1 MNYFIAIVPGNPG
14 GVATYVGD
22 VFDCRPLPATEGEL
36 LDLLRHLKWSA
47 ETLRCEPRCVVQ
59 QVEPMRFEEAERY
72 GFILGAA
79 QALDFRVEPARREE
93 WQAVFRRNPAWRD
106 LRPREF
112 NQKLHKAAAFF
123 FPRLEVTPETAA
135 ALSILL
141 WAKTKEREAKV
152 LKTESANG
160 TATDNRP
167 GSRKQKAE
175 MGITDHQTT
184 DQRGRA

>member
-1 MNYFIAIVPGNPG
+1 MNYIIAIVPGNSG

-22 VFDCRPLPATEGEL
+22 VFDCRPLPATGGEL

-72 GFILGAA
+72 GFIRGAT
-79 QALDFRVEPARREE
+79 QALDFRVEPVRREE
-93 WQAVFRRNPAWRD
+93 WQAVFRRNSAWRD

-123 FPRLEVTPETAA
+123 FPTLEATPETAE

-141 WAKTKEREAKV
+141 WAKTKEREAEI
-152 LKTESANG
+152 LNTAIASG
-160 TATDNRP
+160 TATGR
-167 GSRKQKAE
+167 KAE
-175 MGITDHQTT
+175 NGN
-184 DQRGRA
+184 AES